1 MSTYYKPLK
10 VYKSSAGSG
19 KTTTLALE
27 YLKLALGKG
36 DHFRHIL
43 ALTFTNKAAQ
53 EMKDRILDYLQMIID
68 FGNNPNIKEP
78 FFFNQLIS
86 ESEIYKNLSP
96 EKARQKITNHAQSL
110 YKNLIHKYSEYA
122 VTTIDSFTN
131 RVIKSFSHDLGLSF
145 NYKVELKTNLL
156 IDLAIEELLSRID
169 NNEGILTNILTKYS
183 RSKIDQE
190 KSRNIRQD
198 LQSRARSLLNDL
210 EEEYLVELRQI
221 SLKDLQAI
229 QVKIDQSVNKFE
241 KYLEKPAKEF
251 LQICKDQGIEK
262 SSFYSRA
269 AVYNYFDRIAN
280 ADFSQLE
287 PNATTLKTIN
297 EDKWLAGKVS
307 ADQLNLIESN
317 KTDFIQ
323 LFQEIQTAI
332 ESFSDYQLKKEIS
345 KHYFPFMIL
354 VELEKILNQMKSE
367 QQMIHISDFNK
378 MISKSVAHESAP
390 YIYERIG
397 NKFQNY
403 LLDEFQDTSVLQWHN
418 LLPLVENGISQN
430 YFSLV
435 VGDAKQSIYRWRGSD
450 VQQFSEFPK
459 ILKSGT
465 DEYMIQRQSLLNQSF
480 QEVNLVTNFRTG
492 KNIVEFNN
500 RLFNFIQQ
508 KHFLS
513 DELGKIY
520 NSSVQEIHQ
529 KKMDSFVQIHTIDI
543 KNSNK
548 EEADQ
553 EYIKKVYQLVKQSRE
568 DGYQLKEI
576 AVLARKNKLLIEIA
590 RYLLEKGI
598 PVISTESL
606 HADSSPLVRFVLSL
620 INYLY
625 FPTESLYQSEI
636 IYFLSEYEVFKDQI
650 DFKNRIENNNPHQEL
665 SQLWTELNI
674 NWDSELLL
682 QSDTYEAIEHLCNL
696 FSLDKTDSLLHFF
709 LEAAFVFSQENH
721 QDLSHFL
728 EWWNLNAEDYKLDVP
743 EDWEAVKLLSF
754 HKAKGLEFPVVIN
767 LFSDNHFN
775 ESSWMSPELWLNPDL
790 EDVPQLKSFPFKINS
805 LKETKFNAVYEREKD
820 FETLDKINL
829 FYVAMTR
836 PKERL
841 YLLADVYHPTKNE
854 SFKFDRLIDDFIQTE
869 KLNENDAQIFQF
881 GEKNQVKSKADAG
894 DSNHPNLAQIGHAR
908 WKRHIPMSLDTDDE
922 KLAAADWGTKVHR
935 FFAQIKSEE
944 DIQNHLKQ
952 SKIKLHLNDHELEQ
966 LVEQARQVLQHPQIS
981 KLFKTG
987 NLILN
992 ERDFYTSAKKIL
1004 RPDRIVRIEN
1014 QLYIL
1019 DYKTGNKT
1027 AKNERQIKEY
1037 CTELEKLTGLQTQ
1050 AFLVYLHED
1059 LEVIEVS

>member
-1 MSTYYKPLK
+1 MATNYKPLK

-27 YLKLALGKG
+27 YLKLALGNG

-68 FGNNPNIKEP
+68 YGKNPNIKEP

-86 ESEIYKNLSP
+86 ESEIYQDLNP
-96 EKARQKITNHAQSL
+96 VKAQQKITNDAQSL

-145 NYKVELKTNLL
+145 NYQVELKTNLL

-169 NNEGILTNILTKYS
+169 NDESILTNILSKYS
-183 RSKIDQE
+183 KSKIDQE

-221 SLKDLQAI
+221 SLEDLQAI

-269 AVYNYFDRIAN
+269 AVFNYFDRIAN

-287 PNATTLKTIN
+287 PNATTLKTIT

-307 ADQLNLIESN
+307 ADQVNLIESN

-500 RLFNFIQQ
+500 KLFNFIQQ

-513 DELGKIY
+513 EELGSIY
-520 NSSVQEIHQ
+520 DSSVQEIHQ

-553 EYIKKVYQLVKQSRE
+553 EYIEKVYQLVKQSHG
-568 DGYQLKEI
+568 DGYLLKEI

-606 HADSSPLVRFVLSL
+606 HADSSPLVKFVLSL

-650 DFKNRIENNNPHQEL
+650 DFKNRIENNNPQQEL

-682 QSDTYEAIEHLCNL
+682 QSDTYEAIEHLCSL

-767 LFSDNHFN
+767 LFSDSHFN

-805 LKETKFNAVYEREKD
+805 LKETKFNAVYEREKY

-854 SFKFDRLIDDFIQTE
+854 SFKFGRLIDDFIQTE
-869 KLNENDAQIFQF
+869 NLEESDTQIFQF
-881 GEKNQVKSKADAG
+881 GENNQVKSKADEV
-894 DSNHPNLAQIGHAR
+894 DSNHPNLAHMGHAL
-908 WKRHIPMSLDTDDE
+908 WKKHIPMSFDTDDE
-922 KLAAADWGTKVHR
+922 KLAAAEWGSKVHR

-944 DIQNHLKQ
+944 DLQNHLEQ
-952 SKIKLHLNDHELEQ
+952 NKIKLHLNDHELEQ
-966 LVEQARQVLQHPQIS
+966 LVEQARHVLQHPQIS
-981 KLFKTG
+981 KLYKSE

-992 ERDFYTSAKKIL
+992 ERDFYTPTKKIL
-1004 RPDRIVRIEN
+1004 RPDRIVKIEN

-1019 DYKTGNKT
+1019 DYKTGIKT
-1027 AKNERQIKEY
+1027 KKNETQIKEY
-1037 CTELEKLTGLQTQ
+1037 CVELEKLSGLKTQ
-1050 AFLVYLHED
+1050 AFLVYLHKEV
-1059 LEVIEVS
+1059 EVIPM

>member
-1 MSTYYKPLK
+1 MSTNYKPLK

-27 YLKLALGKG
+27 YLNLALGKG
-36 DHFRHIL
+36 DQFRHIL

-53 EMKDRILDYLQMIID
+53 EMKDRILDYLQKIID
-68 FGNNPNIKEP
+68 FGNKPNSDEP
-78 FFFNQLIS
+78 FFYKQLIS
-86 ESEIYKNLSP
+86 ESAIYQNLSP
-96 EKARQKITNHAQSL
+96 EKARQKITNDAQFL

-145 NYKVELKTNLL
+145 NYQVELKTNLL
-156 IDLAIEELLSRID
+156 IDLAIEELLSRI
-169 NNEGILTNILTKYS
+169 NNEDSILTNILSKYS
-183 RSKIDQE
+183 KSKIDQE
-190 KSRNIRQD
+190 KSRNIRRD
-198 LQSRARSLLNDL
+198 LQNRARSLLNDL
-210 EEEYLVELRQI
+210 EEEYLVELRQL
-221 SLKDLQAI
+221 SLEELQAI
-229 QVKIDQSVNKFE
+229 QVKIDQSVNEFE
-241 KYLEKPAKEF
+241 KYLEKPAKAF
-251 LQICKDQGIEK
+251 LQICKNQGIEK

-269 AVYNYFDRIAN
+269 AIYNYFSRIAN

-287 PNATTLKTIN
+287 PNITTIKTIN
-297 EDKWLAGKVS
+297 ENKWTAGKVS
-307 ADQLNLIESN
+307 TDQLNLIESS
-317 KTDFIQ
+317 KAEFIQ
-323 LFQEIQTAI
+323 LFEEIQLAI
-332 ESFSDYQLKKEIS
+332 ESFSDYKLKKEIS
-345 KHYFPFMIL
+345 KHYYPFMIL

-397 NKFQNY
+397 NKYQNY

-430 YFSLV
+430 YFSMV

-459 ILKSGT
+459 ILKSDN

-480 QEVNLVTNFRTG
+480 QEINLVTNYRTG
-492 KNIVEFNN
+492 KNIVDFNN
-500 RLFNFIQQ
+500 NLFRFIQQ
-508 KHFLS
+508 KNYLS
-513 DELGKIY
+513 EELGKIY
-520 NSSVQEIHQ
+520 ESSTQ
-529 KKMDSFVQIHTIDI
+529 KIDQTDTDSFVQIHSIETKNID
-543 KNSNK
+543 K
-548 EEADQ
+548 EETDQ
-553 EYIKKVYQLVKQSRE
+553 EYIEKVYQVIKQSRD

-606 HADSSPLVRFVLSL
+606 HADSSPLVKFILSL

-636 IYFLSEYEVFKDQI
+636 IYFLSEYEPFKSKI
-650 DFKNRIENNNPHQEL
+650 DFKSTIETNNAENKL
-665 SQLWTELNI
+665 SDFLEDLNI
-674 NWDSELLL
+674 KLDAKSLINSN
-682 QSDTYEAIEHLCNL
+682 TYEAIEQLCSL

-709 LEAAFVFSQENH
+709 LEAAFVFSQEYH

-775 ESSWMSPELWLNPDL
+775 ESNWMSPEIWLNPNI
-790 EDVPQLKSFPFKINS
+790 EDVPNLKSFPFKINN
-805 LKETKFNAVYEREKD
+805 LKDTQFNDIYEREKD
-820 FETLDKINL
+820 FEKLDKINL

-841 YLLADVYHPTKNE
+841 HLLADVFHPGKSDT
-854 SFKFDRLIDDFIQTE
+854 FKFSEVIDGFIQAE
-869 KLNENDAQIFQF
+869 SIKEIENQTFQF
-881 GEKNQVKSKADAG
+881 GELNQVRLKNKEADSA
-894 DSNHPNLAQIGHAR
+894 HPNLKNFDHSQ
-908 WKRHIPMSLDTDDE
+908 WKSAIPMSLDTDDE

-944 DIQNHLKQ
+944 DLQNHLDQ
-952 SKIKLHLNDHELEQ
+952 SKIKLHLSENESAQ
-966 LVEQARQVLQHPQIS
+966 LVEQAKQVLQHPQIS
-981 KLFKTG
+981 KLYKAG

-992 ERDFYTSAKKIL
+992 ERDFYTSTKKIL
-1004 RPDRIVRIEN
+1004 RPDRIVKIED
-1014 QLYIL
+1014 QFYIL
-1019 DYKTGNKT
+1019 DYKTGKKT
-1027 AKNERQIKEY
+1027 VKNEKQIREY
-1037 CTELEKLTGLQTQ
+1037 CTELEKISGLKTQ
-1050 AFLVYLHED
+1050 AFLVYLHEE
-1059 LEVIEVS
+1059 LEVIAVS